1 MNCIKYFNLRFALF
15 TFSVLLQQVFIIGN
29 SKVRQV
35 LDIMQHRIDLLLHI
49 FDMLISFKTVKFGDT
64 FDLDLR
70 QSDNVF
76 LDNLSSEHRF
86 VGSQTF
92 VNSLQYSFPG
102 RFFLDVAIDTFFDKY
117 FFQRRVVPVIFQL
130 AEFNLQFLF
139 QQLFRQFYRTS

>member
-1 MNCIKYFNLRFALF
+1 
-15 TFSVLLQQVFIIGN
+15 
-29 SKVRQV
+29 
-35 LDIMQHRIDLLLHI
+35 
-49 FDMLISFKTVKFGDT
+49 MLISFKTVKFGDT